1 MIHPL
6 PLFRAPVILAIAA
19 VLSSSAPKAQQT
31 PAEAVAATRTTIEK
45 YVETRGLVSKE
56 TRDWAVGKEALTA
69 RMDIV
74 RREIESLQKRIA
86 DAEKT
91 IADADRDRA
100 ELLAENERRKT
111 VAEQLTAQVVT
122 MEARVLKLLP
132 RLPEPLRTRVK
143 PLSQRLP
150 VAGEENKQSVG
161 ERWQNVIGI
170 LNEVDKWNREITVTS
185 EVRTLT
191 DGSRVEVT
199 VLYIGI
205 GQAYYAGGNGKV
217 AGIGSATASGW
228 DWRQANELAGDIER
242 AIKIYKSED
251 VAAFVRLPVQI
262 Q

>member
-1 MIHPL
+1 MTHPFPEL
-6 PLFRAPVILAIAA
+6 RVPTILAIAV
-19 VLSSSAPKAQQT
+19 VLSPFVLPGQQT
-31 PAEAVAATRTTIEK
+31 PADAVAATRTTIEK

-56 TRDWAVGKEALTA
+56 TRDWVVGRESLTA
-69 RMDIV
+69 RMDVV
-74 RREIESLQKRIA
+74 RREIESLQKRIG
-86 DAEKT
+86 DAEKS
-91 IADADRDRA
+91 IADADQKRA
-100 ELLAENERRKT
+100 ELLAENERRKAI
-111 VAEQLTAQVVT
+111 AEQLTTQVVA
-122 MEARVLKLLP
+122 MEARVQKLLP

-150 VAGEENKQSVG
+150 VAGEESKQSVG
-161 ERWQNVIGI
+161 ERWQNVVGI
-170 LNEVDKWNREITVTS
+170 LNEVDKWNREVTVTS
-185 EVRTLT
+185 EVRTMV

-217 AGIGSATASGW
+217 AGVGSATASGW

>member
-19 VLSSSAPKAQQT
+19 VLSSSAPRAQQT

-56 TRDWAVGKEALTA
+56 ARDWVIGKESLES
-69 RMDIV
+69 RMDVV

-86 DAEKT
+86 DAEKS
-91 IADADRDRA
+91 IADADQKRA
-100 ELLAENERRKT
+100 DLLAESERRKAI
-111 VAEQLTAQVVT
+111 AEQLTTQVVA
-122 MEARVLKLLP
+122 MEARVQKLLP

-150 VAGEENKQSVG
+150 VAGEGSKQSVG
-161 ERWQNVIGI
+161 ERWQNVVGI

-185 EVRTLT
+185 EVRTMT

-199 VLYIGI
+199 VLYIGV
-205 GQAYYAGGNGKV
+205 GQAWYAGGNGKV
-217 AGIGSATASGW
+217 AGIGSATATGW
-228 DWRQANELAGDIER
+228 EWRQDNGLAADVER
-242 AIKIYKSED
+242 AIKIFKSEE